1 MKVVEVR
8 LRSTLAYPLAWPCV
22 FRIRLGVYWKKLQL
36 MVVPSLAK
44 GYSKSTGLK
53 RQSAYPGEPGKIVFG
68 TCDRPPWRN
77 RQDKIKIAKKEI
89 DFHNFVI
96 LKHSVEA
103 QMK

>member
-1 MKVVEVR
+1 MKTMK
-8 LRSTLAYPLAWPCV
+8 STGRQPKHDEARHPALYLT
-22 FRIRLGVYWKKLQL
+22 KLEL
-36 MVVPSLAK
+36 MVVSSLAS

-68 TCDRPPWRN
+68 KCDRPPWRN

-89 DFHNFVI
+89 GVQNFVI
-96 LKHSVEA
+96 LRHRVEA